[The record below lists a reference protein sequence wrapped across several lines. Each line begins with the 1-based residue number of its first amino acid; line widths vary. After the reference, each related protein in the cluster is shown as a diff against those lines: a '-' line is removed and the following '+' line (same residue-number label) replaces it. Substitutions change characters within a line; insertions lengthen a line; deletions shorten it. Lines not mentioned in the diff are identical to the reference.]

1 MWVLF
6 KWWVGFYTFFM
17 LHYRYEKHLEDAKA
31 MGIKKA
37 ISANIAMGFTFFII
51 YSSYA
56 LGFWYGS
63 TLILSGEYTIG
74 SVLTVS
80 RYVDTLDVYLW
91 ISIKIFLVSDVER
104 KKTLPLS
111 ALWYCVSFRF
121 FLLWFLEHLG
131 LDSPLP
137 TSRVFPAL
145 EELRIKCTVS
155 LTM

>member
-1 MWVLF
+1 
-6 KWWVGFYTFFM
+6 M
-17 LHYRYEKHLEDAKA
+17 LDYRYEKHLEDAKA

-104 KKTLPLS
+104 KKK
-111 ALWYCVSFRF
+111 
-121 FLLWFLEHLG
+121 
-131 LDSPLP
+131 
-137 TSRVFPAL
+137 TSS
-145 EELRIKCTVS
+145 VS
-155 LTM
+155 LVILCVFQVFFVVVFGAFGIGQSSANIQSFSSARGAAHKVYSIIDNVRKSK